1 MTYNIHTVAYTN
13 PILGLENEFNARGFL
28 SRHRASRGDAI
39 DITRDALE
47 QKGIDWINV
56 VSDGTGA
63 VDVELVFP
71 PAVDCPEFWQDYSN
85 AMQVCKDLGL
95 RYVQNCG
102 LHVHIGTRRTIP
114 AINCIEFWEA
124 SKARARN
131 GIFKPDSRFLMGDDN
146 VMSFPLIKDIVRFYA
161 LNQHFIDDAMPAS
174 RANQP
179 ASSMISSMAWVNG
192 NAEFE
197 QTSTLEELS
206 HLIYRHNRQNNA
218 GWTACSEEGGVKFNA
233 VNVGT
238 FQRGTIEFRQ
248 HPATMSSQ
256 KAKDWVSLLTN
267 AIEVCDRERLIDSA
281 NIDQTPVVS
290 TETETVT
297 TPVRPFR
304 EGSNIGQLYTM
315 ARQEGGATV
324 RDMMHQT
331 GMGRNNIV
339 ARFTDIRNRI
349 GQDAVLTYTQQHY
362 NHRYGSSGGMH
373 DLGGYEILTEYTR
386 QVTVPSANGVIN
398 RPEDSVTVRDDAPT
412 SITHNL
418 SYQVARNFMQGPV
431 TRLRH

>member
-1 MTYNIHTVAYTN
+1 MTYNIHTVEYTK
-13 PILGLENEFNARGFL
+13 PIFGIENEFNARGFL
-28 SRHRASRGDAI
+28 SRSRARAGDAV
-39 DITRDALE
+39 DLTKDALDRV
-47 QKGIDWINV
+47 GIDWVKV
-56 VSDGTGA
+56 VEDGTSE

-85 AMQVCKDLGL
+85 AMQVCADLGL
-95 RYVQNCG
+95 RYVKKCG

-114 AINCIEFWEA
+114 ALNSVGFWEA
-124 SKARARN
+124 SKDRARA
-131 GIFKPDSRFLMGDDN
+131 GIFKPAGRFLMDDSN

-161 LNQHFIDDAMPAS
+161 LNQSFIDDAMPAS

-179 ASSMISSMAWVNG
+179 ANSMISSMAWING
-192 NAEFE
+192 SAEFE

-206 HLIYRHNRQNNA
+206 HLIYRHNRQNNP
-218 GWTACSEEGGVKFNA
+218 GWTADTEYGGVKFNA
-233 VNVGT
+233 VNVAS
-238 FQRGTIEFRQ
+238 FQSGTIEFRQ

-256 KAKDWVSLLTN
+256 KAKDWVALLTN
-267 AIEVCDRERLIDSA
+267 AIEVCDRQRLTDSA
-281 NIDQTPVVS
+281 NIDQTPVVT
-290 TETETVT
+290 TEPETVS
-297 TPVRPFR
+297 TPVCPFR

-362 NHRYGSSGGMH
+362 NHRYGSSGGRH

-386 QVTVPSANGVIN
+386 QVTAASANSVIN

-418 SYQVARNFMQGPV
+418 PYQVARNFMQGPV

>member
-1 MTYNIHTVAYTN
+1 MTYNIHTVEYTK
-13 PILGLENEFNARGFL
+13 PVFGIENEFNARGFL

-39 DITRDALE
+39 DLTKAALRNV
-47 QKGIDWINV
+47 GIDWIDV
-56 VSDGTGA
+56 IRDGTGA

-71 PAVDCPEFWQDYSN
+71 PAVDCPEFWNDYST
-85 AMQVCKDLGL
+85 AMQACKDLGL
-95 RYVQNCG
+95 RYVKNCG
-102 LHVHIGTRRTIP
+102 LHVHVGTRRTIP
-114 AINCIEFWEA
+114 AINSAEFWEA
-124 SKARARN
+124 SKARARG

-161 LNQHFIDDAMPAS
+161 LNQSFIDNAMPAS

-179 ASSMISSMAWVNG
+179 ANSMISSMAWVNG

-206 HLIYRHNRQNNA
+206 HLIYRHNRQNSA

-233 VNVGT
+233 VNVGS

-256 KAKDWVSLLTN
+256 KARDWMLLLTN
-267 AIEVCDRERLIDSA
+267 AIEICDRERLTDSA
-281 NIDQTPVVS
+281 NINQPPVVT
-290 TETETVT
+290 TETETIT
-297 TPVRPFR
+297 TPDCPYNQN
-304 EGSNIGQLYTM
+304 SNIGQLYIM
-315 ARQEGGATV
+315 ARQQGGATV
-324 RDMMHQT
+324 REMMHQT
-331 GMGRNNIV
+331 GMEAQNIRS
-339 ARFTDIRNRI
+339 RFSEIRRRI

-362 NHRYGSSGGMH
+362 NHSYGSSNGQY
-373 DLGGYEILTEYTR
+373 DLGGYEVLTEYSR
-386 QVTVPSANGVIN
+386 QISAAPVAASPG
-398 RPEDSVTVRDDAPT
+398 SVFVRDDAPT

-418 SYQVARNFMQGPV
+418 SYQTARNFMQGSV

>member
-1 MTYNIHTVAYTN
+1 MTYNIHTVEYTK
-13 PILGLENEFNARGFL
+13 PIFGIENEFNARGFL

-85 AMQVCKDLGL
+85 AMQVCTEFGL